1 VAAFTF
7 KHGDRPLEGFVI
19 QRGVG
24 RGGFGEVYY
33 AVSDGGREVALKY
46 LRENPAVELRG
57 VSHCMNLKSPHL
69 VTIFDV
75 KQSAQGDYFI
85 VMEYVQGPSLR
96 DLLIAEPNGLGAQKA
111 AFFVR
116 ELAKGLSYLHER
128 GIVHR
133 DLKPGNVFYED
144 GYVKIGDYGLSKFI
158 SVSRHSAQTAS
169 IGTVHY
175 MAPEVGSGHY
185 HRGID
190 IYALGV
196 MLYEMLLGRVPY
208 DGATMGEV
216 LMKHLTA
223 QPEVDALPEPFGRV
237 IRKALAKD
245 PKDRYQTVDEMA
257 EELLGVADVQE
268 SLAGFNP
275 QSLSAAARQAFDP
288 MDSPLFSPNP
298 PPPPP
303 LGEVPGPLGR
313 RFDRI
318 GAKVAKRVEQLERK
332 HGRRTAPRGAAPFG
346 PGAAGET
353 TRKHRLI
360 AILLV
365 FGIATALGMLL
376 VVTGYGDDTALS
388 AAFSVA
394 MMTAGVFA
402 SRKVGRW
409 LGQAAQ
415 PPWVQRLVT
424 LGCCGPLLAIALAPM
439 LEHTSRGGPAVLLAL
454 IVTALF
460 VDWEKRLECGAAGE
474 MKAGHAFT
482 GALCAFILT
491 AILSNGRSDL
501 MFLAAGVA
509 AATSFAVQGVAWFVV
524 AEGLVARRRSGT
536 GNGVDAPQ
544 TPGAAAAY
552 GRSTTDTEADS
563 AESTPQERTARAAQ
577 FPFGGE
583 AHRRRPISIPLAIP
597 VDPDAEPARM
607 ASGSPLPSLRHVVTR
622 SFWSVLA
629 FALLAG
635 AVIAFLSTVMLEHVS
650 SCAADQHVA
659 LTICAVCASMM
670 VFALRKTTLR
680 RRPGFWRETLRP
692 FLQSLAAIGISAP
705 IIALGI
711 EPWPFSDEDRL
722 IAVSFL
728 VVSSLLFIVLLFVR
742 GGRAHQAA
750 PFLLDPA
757 AGDPLHRP
765 GPGSGAALSGE
776 PLVVPTPRPTPSSE
790 ADPAE
795 ARTL

>member
-1 VAAFTF
+1 
-7 KHGDRPLEGFVI
+7 
-19 QRGVG
+19 
-24 RGGFGEVYY
+24 
-33 AVSDGGREVALKY
+33 
-46 LRENPAVELRG
+46 
-57 VSHCMNLKSPHL
+57 M
-69 VTIFDV
+69 
-75 KQSAQGDYFI
+75 
-85 VMEYVQGPSLR
+85 
-96 DLLIAEPNGLGAQKA
+96 
-111 AFFVR
+111 
-116 ELAKGLSYLHER
+116 
-128 GIVHR
+128 
-133 DLKPGNVFYED
+133 
-144 GYVKIGDYGLSKFI
+144 
-158 SVSRHSAQTAS
+158 
-169 IGTVHY
+169 
-175 MAPEVGSGHY
+175 
-185 HRGID
+185 
-190 IYALGV
+190 
-196 MLYEMLLGRVPY
+196 
-208 DGATMGEV
+208 
-216 LMKHLTA
+216 
-223 QPEVDALPEPFGRV
+223 
-237 IRKALAKD
+237 
-245 PKDRYQTVDEMA
+245 
-257 EELLGVADVQE
+257 
-268 SLAGFNP
+268 
-275 QSLSAAARQAFDP
+275 
-288 MDSPLFSPNP
+288 
-298 PPPPP
+298 
-303 LGEVPGPLGR
+303 PGPLGR

-332 HGRRTAPRGAAPFG
+332 HGRRTAPRGAAPLG
-346 PGAAGET
+346 PGAAGDT
-353 TRKHRLI
+353 ARKHRLI

-376 VVTGYGDDTALS
+376 VVTGNYRDDAVLS
-388 AAFSVA
+388 AAFAVA

-454 IVTALF
+454 IVTAIF

-491 AILSNGRSDL
+491 AILSNGISDL

-524 AEGLVARRRSGT
+524 AEGLAARRRSGT

-577 FPFGGE
+577 IPFGGE

-597 VDPDAEPARM
+597 VDPDAEPARL
-607 ASGSPLPSLRHVVTR
+607 ASGSPLSPTRHVVTR

-635 AVIAFLSTVMLEHVS
+635 AVIAFLSTVMLEGVRYNP
-650 SCAADQHVA
+650 ADQHAA
-659 LTICAVCASMM
+659 LTICAVCASML

-692 FLQSLAAIGISAP
+692 FLQSLAAIGITTP

-711 EPWPFSDEDRL
+711 EPWRFSDEDRL

-728 VVSSLLFIVLLFVR
+728 VISSVLFVVLLFVR
-742 GGRAHQAA
+742 GCCRHAAA

-757 AGDPLHRP
+757 AADPLHR
-765 GPGSGAALSGE
+765 PGSGAALSGE
-776 PLVVPTPRPTPSSE
+776 PLVVPAPRPTPSSE
-790 ADPAE
+790 TDPAE